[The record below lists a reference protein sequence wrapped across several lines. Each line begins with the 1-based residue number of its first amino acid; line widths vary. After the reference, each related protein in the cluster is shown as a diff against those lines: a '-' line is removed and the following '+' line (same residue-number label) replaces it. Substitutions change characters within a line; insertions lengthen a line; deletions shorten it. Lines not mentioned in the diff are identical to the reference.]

1 MDPRLQ
7 RLRAEISSAIAGLSP
22 EQFTGHPPGKWCIAE
37 VLEHLYLTYTGTT
50 KGFSRILE
58 AQKPQVTAPT
68 WTQQGRRLVVLGLSY
83 LPQGREAPQ
92 FTRPR
97 GLPGEK
103 VRAEIGLRI
112 AEMDDMIA
120 SCEERLGKRRKLLD
134 HPILGPLSGAQW
146 RKFHLVHG
154 RHHVK
159 QIQRLRRGKLTISG
173 NLPTETNRAPEQ

>member
-7 RLRAEISSAIAGLSP
+7 RLRAEISLAIAGLAP

-37 VLEHLYLTYTGTT
+37 VLEHLYLTYTGTA

-58 AQKPQVTAPT
+58 AQKPQVTTAT
-68 WTQQGRRLVVLGLSY
+68 WTQRGRRLVVLGLSY
-83 LPQGREAPQ
+83 LPQGRAAPQ

-112 AEMDDMIA
+112 AEMDEMIA
-120 SCEERLGKRRKLLD
+120 RCEEKLGKRRKLLD

-146 RKFHLVHG
+146 RRFHLVHG
-154 RHHVK
+154 LHHVK
-159 QIQRLRRGKLTISG
+159 QIQRLRRSELPVSG
-173 NLPTETNRAPEQ
+173 NLPMKKDRAPEQ